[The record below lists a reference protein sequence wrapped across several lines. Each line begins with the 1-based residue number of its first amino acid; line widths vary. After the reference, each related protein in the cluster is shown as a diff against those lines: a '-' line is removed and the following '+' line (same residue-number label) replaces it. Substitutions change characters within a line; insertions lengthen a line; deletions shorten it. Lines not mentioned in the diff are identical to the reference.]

1 MVTKKV
7 NGRAKKSVKRA
18 EPSSTS
24 QQPEEK
30 PVYPPI
36 PWYAGIEREY
46 PRYTWK
52 SKLLVIR
59 LVGGNL

>member
-7 NGRAKKSVKRA
+7 NGRAKKSVKRE
-18 EPSSTS
+18 EPSSSS

-36 PWYAGIEREY
+36 PWYAGEEREY
-46 PRYTWK
+46 SRYTWK
-52 SKLLVIR
+52 SKL
-59 LVGGNL
+59 